1 MSYLALVFPRWRA
14 SRIPLSRDQWFLL
27 LAAFNQLFIAVDI
40 YLAHSIS
47 GGIKAA
53 EWIPIIF
60 GLAATAALL
69 LAGLIARRNR
79 PLGAALANLVF
90 IGSLAVGLLGAYFH
104 LNRTVLLDGGL
115 FSLEAVSTLIWAPP
129 VIGPLFF
136 ILISALG
143 ISAAWIE
150 SPADSGRLRIM
161 GGRAVQMPYS
171 KTRAYMLIVSIF
183 VLATLISSV
192 LDHARFSF
200 DNAWVW
206 LPVAAGLFAFATS
219 VFIGIIE
226 KPNSADLAVHA
237 TAMLLL
243 IIVGVIGFVLHAEAS
258 LTSSGQVIVERFL
271 RGSPLLAPLLFCN
284 VGLMGLLAMLPPG
297 ES

>member
-1 MSYLALVFPRWRA
+1 MSYLALVFPRWRD
-14 SRIPLSRDQWFLL
+14 SRIPLSRDQLFLL

-47 GGIKAA
+47 GGIKTA

-79 PLGAALANLVF
+79 PLGTALANLVF

-104 LNRTVLLDGGL
+104 LNRTVLLESGL
-115 FSLEAVSTLIWAPP
+115 FGLEAVSALIWAPP

-136 ILISALG
+136 ILISVLG

-150 SPADSGRLRIM
+150 SPADSGRLRLT
-161 GGRAVQMPYS
+161 GGRTVQMPYS
-171 KTRAYMLIVSIF
+171 KTRAYMLIVAIF

-200 DNAWVW
+200 DNTWVW
-206 LPVAAGLFAFATS
+206 LPVATGLFAFATS

-243 IIVGVIGFVLHAEAS
+243 IAVGVIGFALHAESS

-297 ES
+297 EG